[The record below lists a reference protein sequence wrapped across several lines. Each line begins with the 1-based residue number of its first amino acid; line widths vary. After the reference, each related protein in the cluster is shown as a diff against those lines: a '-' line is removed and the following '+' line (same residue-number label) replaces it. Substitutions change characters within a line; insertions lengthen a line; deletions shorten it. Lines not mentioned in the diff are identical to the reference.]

1 MLIKYSGNVRLQ
13 LKDLNQGHKSEVLAA
28 VRMYWDLQ
36 VSVLLTLET
45 RDFNVS
51 NCPSLRWQSKC

>member
-13 LKDLNQGHKSEVLAA
+13 LKDLIQGHKSEVLAA

-36 VSVLLTLET
+36 VSVRLTLET

-51 NCPSLRWQSKC
+51 NCPSLR